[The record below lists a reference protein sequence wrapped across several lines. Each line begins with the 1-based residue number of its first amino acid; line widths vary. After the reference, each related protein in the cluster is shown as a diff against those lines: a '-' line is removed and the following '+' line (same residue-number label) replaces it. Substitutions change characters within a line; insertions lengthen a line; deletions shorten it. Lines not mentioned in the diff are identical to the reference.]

1 MQYWI
6 ATIIAVIGSSLFL
19 FSITAKKKQTMFIY
33 QTIETL
39 LNIIKNILLGGYEG
53 AIAQL
58 IGLIRNILIMTNT
71 TIKGSEFIL
80 PILNFIMGSFINE
93 RGLLGY
99 LPIVATMIY
108 TYVTLSSS
116 SYLTTKLVLLVN
128 IILWIIYQIIIADY
142 ITVLVNITAL
152 IMTGLSIYKHKKLK
166 T

>member
-1 MQYWI
+1 MRYWI
-6 ATIIAVIGSSLFL
+6 ATIIAIIGSSIFL

-39 LNIIKNILLGGYEG
+39 LSIIKNILLGGYEG

-80 PILNFIMGSFINE
+80 PTLNFVIGSFINE

>member
-6 ATIIAVIGSSLFL
+6 ATIIAVIGSGLFL

-39 LNIIKNILLGGYEG
+39 LSIVKNILLGGYEG

-80 PILNFIMGSFINE
+80 PTLNFIMGIFINE

-99 LPIVATMIY
+99 LPIIATMIY
-108 TYVTLSSS
+108 SYVTLSSS
-116 SYLTTKLVLLVN
+116 SYLTTKLVLLLN

-142 ITVLVNITAL
+142 ITALVNTVAL
-152 IMTGLSIYKHKKLK
+152 IMTGISIYKHKS
-166 T
+166 

>member
-6 ATIIAVIGSSLFL
+6 ATIIAIIGSCLFL

-39 LNIIKNILLGGYEG
+39 LSIIKNILLGGYEG

-80 PILNFIMGSFINE
+80 PTLNFIMGSFINE

-99 LPIVATMIY
+99 LPIIATMIY
-108 TYVTLSSS
+108 SYVTLSSS

-142 ITVLVNITAL
+142 ITVLINIIAL
-152 IMTGLSIYKHKKLK
+152 IITGISIYKHKN
-166 T
+166 

>member
-1 MQYWI
+1 MRYWI
-6 ATIIAVIGSSLFL
+6 ATIIAIIGSSIFL

-39 LNIIKNILLGGYEG
+39 LSIIKNILLGGYEG